1 MKVGDLVKYTSLDD
15 DGGVI
20 IGIITCFDEDDDP
33 AVLDLKTGV
42 QDLVWRNRV
51 EVISASR

>member
-1 MKVGDLVKYTSLDD
+1 MKKGDLVKYNSFGKDVI
-15 DGGVI
+15 GVI
-20 IGIITCFDEDDDP
+20 THFDEDDDP

-51 EVISASR
+51 EVLNESR

>member
-1 MKVGDLVKYTSLDD
+1 MKVGDLVKYNSL
-15 DGGVI
+15 GGVV
-20 IGIITCFDEDDDP
+20 IGVITHFDEDDDP

-51 EVISASR
+51 EVLNESR